1 MMAISLGLSST
12 EGAVVSQVEPQS
24 PADKAKIEPADVILE
39 INGAKIRNARAAREL
54 LGNTDLRVG
63 DTLTFKIFREGNTFD
78 VVVELEE
85 LPKRTG

>member
-1 MMAISLGLSST
+1 MPALWESLDPDREEDAL
-12 EGAVVSQVEPQS
+12 
-24 PADKAKIEPADVILE
+24 I
-39 INGAKIRNARAAREL
+39 RAAREL

-63 DTLTFKIFREGNTFD
+63 DSLTFKVFRDGKTLD